1 MWDNLSNNNPNNKF
15 LKVVANKKIRSAI
28 GLLFWVIAIGI
39 IYIMVVKPLNNY
51 SVDNSNNTNNET
63 TNEVVEISFDAKK
76 QALLNNNYSYI
87 FKYNDSEVYKGDL
100 LGNKT
105 TGYSENSD
113 GIKRYY
119 IENDKAYF
127 VNFGVLSEATYDER
141 INTFFNV
148 SYIFDLI
155 KDNYP
160 IIVDNVYNYKI
171 EENYIKIIVDDENI
185 RMIEISWNEDTYVL
199 EFSNI
204 GKITSIE
211 Y

>member
-1 MWDNLSNNNPNNKF
+1 
-15 LKVVANKKIRSAI
+15 
-28 GLLFWVIAIGI
+28 
-39 IYIMVVKPLNNY
+39 MVVKPLNNY